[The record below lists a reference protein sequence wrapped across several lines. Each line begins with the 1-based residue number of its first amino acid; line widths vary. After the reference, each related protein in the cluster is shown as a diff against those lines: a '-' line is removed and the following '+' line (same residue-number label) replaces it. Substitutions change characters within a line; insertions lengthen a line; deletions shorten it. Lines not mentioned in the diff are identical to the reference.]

1 MFNFSTF
8 IASAVG
14 LITKWLSKL
23 LGPIFTV
30 IFGPLFEFF
39 RWLGFRLTFNAIIMP
54 IQFAFLGALFAA
66 RFLYFMSFTSLFVM
80 IYNKVN
86 SLFENITT
94 LSTMAYMSNV
104 FNFLDSIGFIAALVN
119 GFSYF
124 SLLLVPIFGLII
136 AKMFIK
142 SVQSFSDEYYKI
154 GMLISNGWK

>member
-1 MFNFSTF
+1 LFNLSTF
-8 IASAVG
+8 ISSAVL
-14 LITKWLSKL
+14 LISKWLSKL

-54 IQFAFLGALFAA
+54 VQFAFLGALFAA
-66 RFLYFMSFTSLFVM
+66 RFLYFMAFTSLFVL

-86 SLFENITT
+86 EIFENITT
-94 LSTMAYMSNV
+94 MSTMAYMSTV
-104 FNFLDSIGFIAALVN
+104 FNFLDSIGFISALIT

-124 SLLLVPIFGLII
+124 SVLIVPIFGLII
-136 AKMFIK
+136 SKMFIK

-154 GMLISNGWK
+154 GMLISSGWK